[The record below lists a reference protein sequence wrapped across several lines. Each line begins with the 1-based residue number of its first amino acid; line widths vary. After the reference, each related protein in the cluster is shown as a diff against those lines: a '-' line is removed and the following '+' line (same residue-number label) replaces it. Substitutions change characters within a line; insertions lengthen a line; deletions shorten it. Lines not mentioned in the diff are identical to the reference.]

1 MIGEFM
7 YMTLPSNVSFSTNTA
22 SKFKVKLMPHVV
34 LSGPHWFVGMKSIAM
49 PPLTLES
56 RMAPLVGLDHSVPI
70 TTLEKSIIL
79 MNVSWYKHDEING
92 QRMEES
98 SAAVGLHQVANADV
112 TDGVSF
118 MKAMLDFTEWMR
130 TKHGSLA
137 ISNDA
142 GKKFYH
148 EEQSDDT
155 KYPTYLKW
163 VWEKVGDEQ
172 ELFLDN
178 NDVWMDDPP
187 RLWFHV
193 NLAQAMGWLTKTPRG
208 QWLIGPNLRLEW
220 KDDEIADVSQDTTLQ
235 DVFDQNNNPCFWL
248 VKNHQGSDYL
258 QLSQAVN
265 WRFLN
270 LNAAFRKL
278 GISNQPRRL
287 HLFSNVAL
295 SAVVGEE
302 KKNLLSEIIYGK
314 ESTFFEPR
322 HIEYHRVKTPF
333 LDVLEFELRETNGN
347 VVHFGPGTTFVT
359 LHFIQKE

>member
-1 MIGEFM
+1 MIGETVF
-7 YMTLPSNVSFSTNTA
+7 MTLPSNVSFSTNTA
-22 SKFKVKLMPHVV
+22 SKFKVKLNPRRV
-34 LSGPHWFVGMKSIAM
+34 LYGPHWFVGMKSIAL

-79 MNVSWYKHDEING
+79 MKTSWYKYNG
-92 QRMEES
+92 SLDQMQQG
-98 SAAVGLHQVANADV
+98 SAAVALHQVANA

-137 ISNDA
+137 ITSDA
-142 GKKFYH
+142 GKTFYY
-148 EEQSDDT
+148 EDPNDGS
-155 KYPTYLKW
+155 KYLTYLKW

-187 RLWFHV
+187 QLWFHV
-193 NLAQAMGWLTKTPRG
+193 NLAQAMGWLTKSSQG
-208 QWLIGPNLRLEW
+208 QWVIGPNLRLEW
-220 KDDEIADVSQDTTLQ
+220 KDDKIEDVSQDTTLQ
-235 DVFDQNNNPCFWL
+235 DVVDESNNPCFW
-248 VKNHQGSDYL
+248 VVENHQGSDYL

-270 LNAAFRKL
+270 LNAAFQKL
-278 GISNQPRRL
+278 SISDQPRRL

-302 KKNLLSEIIYGK
+302 KKNLLSEVIYGK

-322 HIEYHRVKTPF
+322 HVEYHRVKTPY
-333 LDVLEFELRETNGN
+333 LDVLEFELREMNGN
-347 VVHFGPGTTFVT
+347 AVHFGPGATFVT